1 MKTTIF
7 TPVLRKEEYASF
19 DKQPEI
25 IEKIENLKTL
35 EKIPGVYMRII
46 DLSNTLKDPGNEI
59 YLNFIIGSNDQ
70 EFTLMD
76 DDIEISYLD
85 PIYFELI
92 DLFDGD
98 YVYECGVSYTN
109 NEIIIA
115 IVATK

>member
-1 MKTTIF
+1 
-7 TPVLRKEEYASF
+7 
-19 DKQPEI
+19 
-25 IEKIENLKTL
+25 
-35 EKIPGVYMRII
+35 MRII

-92 DLFDGD
+92 DIFHDTYDSD
-98 YVYECGVSYTN
+98 YIYGTGVSYTN
-109 NEIIIA
+109 NELIIA